1 MGTLY
6 CKTTNQQIPLRMRC
20 LFGRDTTCDVR
31 VDDPK
36 VSLEHASLR
45 WKEGAWELRD
55 LGSLNGTLVGSR
67 RLKSGE
73 RAQLET
79 GATFSL
85 STSGEVFELRDAS
98 GPFAAALHRPTGS
111 VHVATGGILVLPS
124 EEQPRVT
131 LFATSDGEWHVE
143 IEKEVRPA
151 TNGEIVEVGGSAY
164 VLEVPVMAVGTIR
177 SGETAPMLESIR
189 LKFDVAPDE
198 ESVEITM
205 FTGNKT
211 TTLPARRYH
220 YLLVT
225 LARAWLA
232 DAGTPASVR
241 GFRDRDELC
250 DKLGMD
256 VMKLNVEIYR
266 LRKQFAELGIQGAA
280 GLVERRPGT
289 YEIRIG
295 VTDVEVVL
303 A

>member
-1 MGTLY
+1 
-6 CKTTNQQIPLRMRC
+6 R
-20 LFGRDTTCDVR
+20 
-31 VDDPK
+31 
-36 VSLEHASLR
+36 
-45 WKEGAWELRD
+45 
-55 LGSLNGTLVGSR
+55 LGP
-67 RLKSGE
+67 GE
-73 RAQLET
+73 RAQLEA
-79 GATFSL
+79 GAMFSL
-85 STSGEVFELRDAS
+85 STSGTVYELRDAS
-98 GPFAAALHRPTGS
+98 PPFAAALHRTTGK

-151 TNGEIVEVGGSAY
+151 TNGEIVELAGNAY
-164 VLEVPVMAVGTIR
+164 VLEVPVMPVGTLR

-205 FTGNKT
+205 FTGSKP
-211 TTLPARRYH
+211 TTLPPRRYH
-220 YLLVT
+220 YLLLT

-232 DAGTPASVR
+232 DAGMPASVR

-280 GLVERRPGT
+280 GLIERRPGT
-289 YEIRIG
+289 YEVRIG
-295 VTDVEVVL
+295 VRDVEVGL
-303 A
+303 G

>member
-20 LFGRDTTCDVR
+20 LFGRDATCDVR

-36 VSLEHASLR
+36 VSHEHASLR
-45 WKEGAWELRD
+45 WRDGAWELRD
-55 LGSLNGTLVGSR
+55 LGSVNGTLMGSR

-73 RAQLET
+73 RALLEA

-98 GPFAAALHRPTGS
+98 APFAAALHRSTGA

-131 LFATSDGEWHVE
+131 LFATSDGEWQVE

-151 TNGEIVEVGGSAY
+151 TNGEIVELGANAY
-164 VLEVPVMAVGTIR
+164 VLEVPVMAASTIR
-177 SGETAPMLESIR
+177 TGETAPMLESIR
-189 LKFDVAPDE
+189 LKFEVAPDE

-205 FTGNKT
+205 FVGAKA

-225 LARAWLA
+225 LARAWIE
-232 DAGTPASVR
+232 DAGTPSSVR

-250 DKLGMD
+250 DKLDMD

-266 LRKQFAELGIQGAA
+266 LRKQFAEMGIQGAA
-280 GLVERRPGT
+280 GLIERRPGT
-289 YEIRIG
+289 YEVRIG
-295 VTDVEVVL
+295 VPDVEVVL